1 MYKIATMYFNLCLKE
16 SQDSYNDIKKMIFDV
31 PWHIFSSKRI
41 EVLALSLKQSINEED
56 KETVK
61 FLCDAFMN
69 DKSMSKEFFE
79 QLDRVDIGIE
89 SDTAQENFDQLI
101 ESIDDVA
108 SDSLWI
114 KQHARKNVSEDEL
127 ERSLGDGTTFAYPNE
142 DLVRICVKN
151 EISPQKYVEKVSFE
165 DVEKSV
171 SAIISKEE
179 KHLDRIPLFA
189 AEIENVWQSSVQRNY
204 LLASLRKRYIFQ
216 GTMPLNKVLEESEKY
231 CRNMIEYAKSIY
243 LPKLCDSA
251 SELLPKEIRF
261 SGLFGKA
268 LKLKKSGELR
278 GCLAYLQ
285 QALDVFNESETLI
298 RRIIQSVELDQRK
311 QAKVNDEMIKLGNQ
325 VKSQIVALISQGQN
339 EVAAGLLNELKQIT
353 PEDPDLATL
362 EKLCQS

>member
-1 MYKIATMYFNLCLKE
+1 
-16 SQDSYNDIKKMIFDV
+16 MILDV
-31 PWHIFSSKRI
+31 PWHICSQKRSDVLDFSLR
-41 EVLALSLKQSINEED
+41 QSINEED

-61 FLCDAFMN
+61 FLCDSFMR
-69 DKSMSKEFFE
+69 DESMSKEFFK

-89 SDTAQENFDQLI
+89 SETAQEKFDQLI
-101 ESIDDVA
+101 ESIDVS

-114 KQHARKNVSEDEL
+114 KQHARKKVSEDEL
-127 ERSLGDGTTFAYPNE
+127 EQSLSDETTFAYPNE

-151 EISPQKYVEKVSFE
+151 GIPPQKYVEGVSFE
-165 DVEKSV
+165 EIEESV
-171 SAIISKEE
+171 GAIVSKEE
-179 KHLDRIPLFA
+179 NHLDRIPLFA

-216 GTMPLNKVLEESEKY
+216 GTMVLNKVLDESEKY

-243 LPKLCDSA
+243 LPELCDSA

-261 SGLFGKA
+261 AGLFGKA

-278 GCLAYLQ
+278 ECLAYLQ